1 MPASKASLLPTSRK
15 ITALI
20 LGNSRKAAVPDL
32 AKEAEF
38 LLAEQGAQVH
48 IDLSATYEPID
59 TKPDLVVVIGGDGS
73 ILAASH
79 RLGNRRV
86 PVLGV
91 NVGKVGFLAAIP
103 PHRLSDVIRE
113 LFMGKYRLERRSM
126 MAFTVRR
133 GDDEVFSS
141 HFLNELVV
149 QRLPE
154 ETMMSIELVDERRQ
168 VCNYV
173 GDGLIVSTSTGS
185 TAYNLSAGGPIL
197 APSLD
202 ALVLQPLAPYT
213 LAMRP
218 LVVRNDRHF
227 ILRVANSGTLNCDG
241 HLKGKLRKNDKI
253 RLSPSNRSLKLI
265 VDVENR
271 FYERLRSKLHW
282 GTEAGSG

>member
-1 MPASKASLLPTSRK
+1 MPAPKTSLLPASRK
-15 ITALI
+15 IRALI
-20 LGNSRKAAVPDL
+20 LGNGRKTAVPNL
-32 AKEAEF
+32 VKEAET
-38 LLAEQGAQVH
+38 LLLEKGAQVT
-48 IDLSATYEPID
+48 IDLSATYNPIS

-86 PVLGV
+86 PILGV
-91 NVGKVGFLAAIP
+91 NVGKVGFLAAVP
-103 PHRLSDVIRE
+103 PHRLSHVIEE
-113 LFMGKYRLERRSM
+113 LFAGKYRLENRSM
-126 MAFTVRR
+126 MAFTIRR
-133 GDDEVFSS
+133 ADQEVFSS

-227 ILRVANSGTLNCDG
+227 ILRVASPGTLNCDG
-241 HLKGKLRKNDKI
+241 HLQGKLQENDKI
-253 RLSPSNRSLKLI
+253 KLSPSKRSLKLI
-265 VDVENR
+265 VDSENR

-282 GTEAGSG
+282 GTEAGPG